1 MLGAVGVLTSL
12 CASLLAWMQV
22 KQYQELSQSYAIAA
36 HELGLI
42 SVLAEHGQSEVDFSA
57 FVADAETA
65 MSREHT
71 LWAARR
77 DRI

>member
-36 HELGLI
+36 QELGLI
-42 SVLAEHGQSEVDFSA
+42 SALAKHSQSEADFSA

-71 LWAARR
+71 LWTARR
-77 DRI
+77 DKI